1 MPSVK
6 DITSIMR
13 SPSKEDMALVER
25 AYGFA
30 ERSHEGHV
38 RFSGEPFFT
47 HVFAVA
53 KTLAEFGMGA
63 QTVAAGLL
71 HDVIEDT
78 PATAE
83 DVRAEFGDEVLS
95 LVEGVTKLGTLKY
108 RGLTRHVESLRK
120 LFVAVARDIRVLIIK
135 FADRLH
141 NMQTLEH
148 VPAHKRRRIAEETLE
163 IYAPLAYRLG
173 MRALNRELEDLAF
186 PFVYPEEH
194 LRVVALLKEKHA
206 ETGEHLRKV
215 HRTIRKIL
223 ARDGVRDAKT
233 SFRLKGLYSLF
244 RKLERKEMDISKVYD
259 VSALRIVVPTVADC
273 YRALGLVHN
282 TWRPLPGRIKDYI
295 AFPKPNGYRSL
306 HTTIFTGGGGIVEI
320 QIRTEEMHR
329 TAEYGIASHF
339 TYKEGGDRRSLL
351 AHLAWLGQL
360 LSYRYWFQSAR
371 ANGPALAEARGPKAP
386 LWLRELAEAQE
397 GEVQDP
403 KEFLEHLR
411 ADFFE
416 HRVFVFTPQGDVV
429 DLPLGASP
437 IDFAYAIHS
446 EIGNRLAGAKVNGK
460 LVSLDTSLRNGDIV
474 EIETRQSAHPSAK
487 WLELVKTNL
496 ARRKIRVALGK

>member
-1 MPSVK
+1 MSSVK
-6 DITSIMR
+6 DITSLMR
-13 SPSKEDMALVER
+13 SPSKEDVALIEK

-30 ERSHEGHV
+30 ERSHEGHL
-38 RFSGEPFFT
+38 RFSGDPFFT

-63 QTVAAGLL
+63 KTISAGLL

-83 DVRAEFGDEVLS
+83 DVRAEFGEEILS

-141 NMQTLEH
+141 NMQTLEY

-186 PFVYPEEH
+186 PFVYTKEH
-194 LRVVALLKEKHA
+194 EDVTTLLKEKNA
-206 ETGEHLRKV
+206 ETARHLKGV
-215 HRTIRKIL
+215 HRTLQKNL
-223 ARDGVRDAKT
+223 AGEGIRDAKT

-244 RKLERKEMDISKVYD
+244 RKLERKDMDINKVYD
-259 VSALRIVVPTVADC
+259 ISALRIIVPTVEDC
-273 YRALGLVHN
+273 YRALGVVHK

-295 AFPKPNGYRSL
+295 AFPKPNGYRSI
-306 HTTIFTGGGGIVEI
+306 HTTIFTGDGGIVEV

-329 TAEYGIASHF
+329 RAEYGIASHF
-339 TYKEGGDRRSLL
+339 LYKQGDDSRSVL
-351 AHLAWLGQL
+351 AHLAWIGQL
-360 LSYRYWFQSAR
+360 LSYRYWFQNAR
-371 ANGPALAEARGPKAP
+371 ANEPTLATTSPETPE
-386 LWLRELAEAQE
+386 WLRELAEAQE
-397 GEVQDP
+397 EVSDP

-411 ADFFE
+411 ADFFS

-429 DLPLGASP
+429 DLPIGAGP
-437 IDFAYAIHS
+437 LDFAYAIHS
-446 EIGNRLAGAKVNGK
+446 EIGDHTAGAKVNGK
-460 LVSLDTSLRNGDIV
+460 LVSLESELHNGDIV
-474 EIETRQSAHPSAK
+474 EIELRESAHPSSK
-487 WLELVKTNL
+487 WLEFVKTNL
-496 ARRKIRVALGK
+496 AKRKIRAALWR